1 MGDKDAFKKQ
11 EKAERKRYK
20 NPKGLERVVT
30 GLADKMTGDKYDFD
44 RKGPSKMKT
53 EERTPA
59 EGDKSFDIMRPGGK
73 NSPYNKD
80 GTPKPKVKTKPK
92 DPNIKMPPPHG
103 RRPGGGSIGG
113 VEKKPKVKTKPK
125 SSGTNPVPPHG
136 RRPPQKPPTGP
147 KRGGTGGDS
156 QRPMPIPP
164 KREPKPT
171 PPKTR
176 KPKYNPFGPGTANPS
191 NMSTSTGP

>member
-1 MGDKDAFKKQ
+1 
-11 EKAERKRYK
+11 
-20 NPKGLERVVT
+20 
-30 GLADKMTGDKYDFD
+30 
-44 RKGPSKMKT
+44 
-53 EERTPA
+53 
-59 EGDKSFDIMRPGGK
+59 MRPGGK

-92 DPNIKMPPPHG
+92 
-103 RRPGGGSIGG
+103 
-113 VEKKPKVKTKPK
+113 

-136 RRPPQKPPTGP
+136 SRPPKKPPTGP